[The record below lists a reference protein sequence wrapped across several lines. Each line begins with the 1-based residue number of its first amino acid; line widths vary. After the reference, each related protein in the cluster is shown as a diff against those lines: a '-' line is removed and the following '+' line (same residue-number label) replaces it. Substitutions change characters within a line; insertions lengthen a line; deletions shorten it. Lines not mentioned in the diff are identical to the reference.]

1 LNMVPAGKRPIVLT
15 FDDST
20 PGQLRLQPD
29 GAVEPDTAVG
39 ILLDFHAAHP
49 ADWPLRATFF
59 VQGSPA
65 GQDLGEQIFGTPELA
80 AAKLSLLVNLGME
93 IGAQPAGQAKLDG
106 LSSEEVQHA
115 VGQSL
120 NQLKSLLPDY
130 QVVSLAVPEG
140 RLPKDLSLLRSG
152 VANGENYALS
162 AAVAPRGGLMA
173 SPLTPNF
180 DPFRLPRVPASELD
194 AWLKSADKSNSYYV
208 SAGEALTEGP

>member
-1 LNMVPAGKRPIVLT
+1 MLPARI
-15 FDDST
+15 
-20 PGQLRLQPD
+20 
-29 GAVEPDTAVG
+29 
-39 ILLDFHAAHP
+39 
-49 ADWPLRATFF
+49 
-59 VQGSPA
+59 
-65 GQDLGEQIFGTPELA
+65 LGEQIFGTAELA

-140 RLPKDLSLLRSG
+140 RLPKDLSILRSG
-152 VANGENYALS
+152 VTNGKNYALS

-180 DPFRLPRVPASELD
+180 DRFLASQSTGKRTGCLAEVRRQVEFVLCVRRGG
-194 AWLKSADKSNSYYV
+194 ADRRAVRYD
-208 SAGEALTEGP
+208 